1 MKLVPLCLIP
11 VEGVRLAGLSK
22 RKVHVADQ
30 INCPQMYM
38 SLEIQMPEDW
48 TAVQIYCPLNTV
60 FLSEI

>member
-11 VEGVRLAGLSK
+11 MYGVRPAGLSK

-38 SLEIQMPEDW
+38 GLEIQMQEYW
-48 TAVQIYCPLNTV
+48 TVVQIYCPLNPE
-60 FLSEI
+60 FLSET